1 MLKTF
6 RGRAV
11 VILAA
16 LGLSAFYLSTRGLKQ
31 GLDLQGGMH
40 LVLEVDDPEAAL
52 TEEERADA
60 IDRAERIIRARIDEF
75 GVEEPLIQKIGADR
89 LIVELAGLDDESRAK
104 EIINQ
109 QAYLEWKLVLP
120 TTEVDNALERLDR
133 AVVVAIGEE
142 GLREMGRAVE
152 AAEATPDI
160 QDLLFSDTESED
172 EAGEGA
178 EDEAGEGTGD
188 EAGDAAAGEEGNA
201 ASAEE
206 AADAVATDETPAA
219 AEPSEAASPDG
230 ADAEGAPDDEAAPDD
245 EDEGELNLRP
255 FTSLLGRG
263 EAGVYLVDM
272 GDVEA
277 AQRFMDLP
285 EFQRAL
291 PRNVSLQWGW
301 DSLPLGAVFYRELY
315 VLEEDAFLTGDQL
328 ETATANRDPQYNQ
341 AQVLFQL
348 NRRGGRD
355 FQRLTGSHIGDRIA
369 IVLDGEVVSAP
380 VVRDRIGASGSIDL
394 GSSDMSEASDL
405 ALVLRA
411 GALPAPLRIMEER
424 TVGPSLGQDSVDQ
437 GRIAGIVG
445 VVAVLVVMLL
455 YYKVAGL
462 LAILALGV
470 YLALVMGGLAALN
483 ATLTLPGIAGL
494 ILSVGMAVDA
504 NVLIFERVREEL
516 ARRRAPKTAVDEGFG
531 AAMSAIVD
539 ANITTLITGLI
550 LFQFGTGPVR
560 GFAVTLCIGIVA
572 SFFSALYVTR
582 TFFLVYLSRKRGS
595 DPISI

>member
-1 MLKTF
+1 MLKSF
-6 RGRAV
+6 RGRV
-11 VILAA
+11 IVILAA
-16 LGLSAFYLSTRGLKQ
+16 LGLSSFYLYTRGLKQ

-40 LVLEVDDPEAAL
+40 LVLEIDDPEGAL
-52 TEEERADA
+52 DDEARADA
-60 IDRAERIIRARIDEF
+60 IDRAERIIRTRVDEF
-75 GVEEPLIQKIGADR
+75 GVEEPLIQKVGSDR

-104 EIINQ
+104 ELINQ
-109 QAYLEWKLVLP
+109 QAFLEWKLVLP
-120 TTEVDNALERLDR
+120 ITEVSQSLERLDR
-133 AVVVAIGEE
+133 AVVAAIGEE

-152 AAEATPDI
+152 VAKTPSI
-160 QDLLFSDTESED
+160 QDLLFSSPDSGDDATD
-172 EAGEGA
+172 DAGESPA
-178 EDEAGEGTGD
+178 DEGST
-188 EAGDAAAGEEGNA
+188 EANATAATTTGDAASTDAD
-201 ASAEE
+201 E
-206 AADAVATDETPAA
+206 AATDDAATDEP
-219 AEPSEAASPDG
+219 EI
-230 ADAEGAPDDEAAPDD
+230 
-245 EDEGELNLRP
+245 NFRP
-255 FTSLLGRG
+255 FTSLLRAG
-263 EAGVYLVDM
+263 EGAGTYLVDAA
-272 GDVEA
+272 DVETA
-277 AQRFMDLP
+277 NRFLALP

-301 DSLPLGAVFYRELY
+301 DSLPVGAGFYREMY
-315 VLEEDAFLTGDQL
+315 VLEEDPFLTGDQL
-328 ETATANRDPQYNQ
+328 ENATANRDPQFNQ

-355 FQRLTGSHIGDRIA
+355 FQRLTGAHIGDRIA
-369 IVLDGEVVSAP
+369 IVLDGQVVSAP
-380 VVRDRIGASGSIDL
+380 VVRDRIGSSGSIDL
-394 GSSDMSEASDL
+394 GSADMAEASDL

-424 TVGPSLGQDSVDQ
+424 TVGPSLGQDSIDQ

-445 VVAVLVVMLL
+445 VVAVLTVMLL

-462 LAILALGV
+462 LAIFALGV
-470 YLALVMGGLAALN
+470 YLILVMGGLAALN

-516 ARRRAPKTAVDEGFG
+516 ALRRAPRTAVDEGFG
-531 AAMSAIVD
+531 NAMSAIVD

-582 TFFLVYLSRKRGS
+582 TLFLVYLSRKRGS